1 MIAFNDH
8 SRIDADDISFPE
20 NSFPGRDSVYDLI
33 IYRSTDTCGI
43 AFIILEI
50 GLSAKLADQLLGLL
64 IKVDF
69 TSWGK
74 VLGDNPEN
82 LAPGAAAEAGLTVLY
97 YGKFISAIVYF
108 IMIALC
114 IFIVVRALR
123 KAEEKA
129 KEAKEKEEAPAEE
142 PKKPRLCPF
151 CKMEIAD
158 DATRCP
164 HCTSELP
171 PEE

>member
-1 MIAFNDH
+1 MKKFLQDFKAFALKGNVVDMAVGVIIGGAFGAIVTSLIND
-8 SRIDADDISFPE
+8 
-20 NSFPGRDSVYDLI
+20 I
-33 IYRSTDTCGI
+33 IMP
-43 AFIILEI
+43 
-50 GLSAKLADQLLGLL
+50 LLGLL

-123 KAEEKA
+123 KTEDKA
-129 KEAKEKEEAPAEE
+129 KEAKKKEEAPAEE

-171 PEE
+171 AVEE

>member
-1 MIAFNDH
+1 MKKFFEEFKAFALKGNEVDMAFGVIIGGAFGAIVK
-8 SRIDADDISFPE
+8 SLIDDIIMP
-20 NSFPGRDSVYDLI
+20 
-33 IYRSTDTCGI
+33 
-43 AFIILEI
+43 
-50 GLSAKLADQLLGLL
+50 LLGLL

-74 VLGDNPEN
+74 VLGDNPDN

-108 IMIALC
+108 ILIALC

-129 KEAKEKEEAPAEE
+129 KEAKKKEEAPAEE

-171 PEE
+171 PVEE

>member
-1 MIAFNDH
+1 MKKFFEEFKAFALKGNVVDMAVGVIIGGAFGAIVTSLIND
-8 SRIDADDISFPE
+8 
-20 NSFPGRDSVYDLI
+20 I
-33 IYRSTDTCGI
+33 IMP
-43 AFIILEI
+43 
-50 GLSAKLADQLLGLL
+50 LLGLL

-129 KEAKEKEEAPAEE
+129 KEAKKKEEAPAEE

-171 PEE
+171 PVEE

>member
-1 MIAFNDH
+1 MKKFFQEFKEFALKGRVVDMAVGVVIGGAFGAIVTSLIND
-8 SRIDADDISFPE
+8 
-20 NSFPGRDSVYDLI
+20 I
-33 IYRSTDTCGI
+33 IMP
-43 AFIILEI
+43 
-50 GLSAKLADQLLGLL
+50 LLGLL

-69 TSWGK
+69 SQWFIP
-74 VLGDNPEN
+74 LGEVPEGTAMTADA
-82 LAPGAAAEAGLTVLY
+82 LAEAGVSVFH

-108 IMIALC
+108 ILIALC
-114 IFIVVRALR
+114 IFIVVRSLR

-129 KEAKEKEEAPAEE
+129 AELKKKEEAPAEE
-142 PKKPRLCPF
+142 KKPRLCPF

-171 PEE
+171 QE

>member
-1 MIAFNDH
+1 MKKFLQDFKAFALKGNVVDMAVGVIIGGAFGAIVTSLIND
-8 SRIDADDISFPE
+8 
-20 NSFPGRDSVYDLI
+20 I
-33 IYRSTDTCGI
+33 IMP
-43 AFIILEI
+43 
-50 GLSAKLADQLLGLL
+50 LLGLL

-97 YGKFISAIVYF
+97 YGKFISAIIYF

-129 KEAKEKEEAPAEE
+129 AALKKKEEAPAEE

>member
-1 MIAFNDH
+1 MKKFLSEFKAFALKGNVVDMAVGVIIGGAFGAIVSSLIND
-8 SRIDADDISFPE
+8 
-20 NSFPGRDSVYDLI
+20 I
-33 IYRSTDTCGI
+33 IMP
-43 AFIILEI
+43 
-50 GLSAKLADQLLGLL
+50 LLGLL

-69 TSWGK
+69 NSWGV

-82 LAPGAAAEAGLTVLY
+82 LAPGAAAEAGLTVFY

-108 IMIALC
+108 ILIALA
-114 IFIVVRALR
+114 IFIVIRALR

-129 KEAKEKEEAPAEE
+129 KKKEEPAPE
-142 PKKPRLCPF
+142 KKPRLCPY
-151 CKMEIAD
+151 CKQEVAD

-171 PEE
+171 KE